1 MTRLLPIAKGTDEGE
16 QTSITLKGKNDLSE
30 EEEVD
35 NPCIQSLGGAT
46 FEYSSSLE
54 EKDERKTAEGG
65 RTSGHE
71 KTEGEPSF
79 VLRTDTVEP
88 TQSTGEEMNELEFFL
103 RHLGG
108 EELSEE
114 KALELEDKAEAMGYD
129 PRAML
134 FGGG

>member
-30 EEEVD
+30 EEVD
-35 NPCIQSLGGAT
+35 NPCIQSLGGAA

-79 VLRTDTVEP
+79 VLGTDTVEP
-88 TQSTGEEMNELEFFL
+88 TQSTGEEMNELEFFF

-114 KALELEDKAEAMGYD
+114 KALELEDKAEAVGYD